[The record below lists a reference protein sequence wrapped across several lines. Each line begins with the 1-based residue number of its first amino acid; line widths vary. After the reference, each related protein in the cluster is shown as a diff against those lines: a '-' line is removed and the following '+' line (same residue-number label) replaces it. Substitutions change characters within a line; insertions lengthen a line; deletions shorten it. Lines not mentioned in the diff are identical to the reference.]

1 MIVESSVRFSK
12 LKNNRYQQIVFLEI
26 RSRTFIM
33 ESWKRRRLLR
43 LRKKRRGSWG
53 RKNKKIRRR
62 NNLLISTQNLF
73 IVAISKIITLK
84 RLHLNVEVINHLS
97 ITWLSRSYK
106 VRQRSHFPQSSL
118 QSLASTAIK
127 HLGKLQDSLSRL
139 RIASLVT
146 SKLLLS
152 IIRSKSSWTS
162 KTKMIRIKIIR
173 IYLAGSQISQI
184 MLYSQNHSSLRW
196 ILGVI
201 KVVVQVLKCLW

>member
-1 MIVESSVRFSK
+1 
-12 LKNNRYQQIVFLEI
+12 
-26 RSRTFIM
+26 M
-33 ESWKRRRLLR
+33 ESWKRRKLLR
-43 LRKKRRGSWG
+43 LRKRRRGSWG

-73 IVAISKIITLK
+73 IVAISKTITLK
-84 RLHLNVEVINHLS
+84 RLHPNVEAINHPS
-97 ITWLSRSYK
+97 ITWLSQPYK
-106 VRQRSHFPQSSL
+106 ARQRSPFPQSNL
-118 QSLASTAIK
+118 QSLDSTAIK

-162 KTKMIRIKIIR
+162 RTKMIRIKIIK
-173 IYLAGSQISQI
+173 IYSAGNQINQT
-184 MLYSQNHSSLRW
+184 MLCSQNHSSLRW

-201 KVVVQVLKCLW
+201 KVVVLLRKCL